1 MAEEMARQQHRD
13 QKKAER
19 REKREAK
26 KAKLAAD
33 WEALKANITE

>member
-1 MAEEMARQQHRD
+1 MARQARQQLRD
-13 QKKAER
+13 AKKAER
-19 REKREAK
+19 KEKIEAK